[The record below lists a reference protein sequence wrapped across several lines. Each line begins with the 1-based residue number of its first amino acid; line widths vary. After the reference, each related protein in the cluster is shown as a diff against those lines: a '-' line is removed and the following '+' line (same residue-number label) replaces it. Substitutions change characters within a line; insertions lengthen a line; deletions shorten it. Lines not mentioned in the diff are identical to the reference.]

1 MRDRRHF
8 FIGMNYHERR
18 KQLWPRREH
27 TGILRILWI
36 PLSRLFLEFRTVKF
50 F

>member
-1 MRDRRHF
+1 MNDRRQLH
-8 FIGMNYHERR
+8 IGNNYHDRR

-27 TGILRILWI
+27 AGFLRILWI
-36 PLSRLFLEFRTVKF
+36 PLDRLFLEWRTVKF